1 MTDTDAAPPIDPF
14 APDALNAVEGL
25 DPVDPAYRHV
35 LRIAAALNAVPLA
48 IGASVADAVSYTHLD
63 VYKRQAAGAAVPNDK
78 QFAFHRRNIL

>member
-35 LRIAAALNAVPLA
+35 LRIAAALNAVP
-48 IGASVADAVSYTHLD
+48 
-63 VYKRQAAGAAVPNDK
+63 
-78 QFAFHRRNIL
+78 

>member
-48 IGASVADAVSYTHLD
+48 IGASVADALLKHGYSARV
-63 VYKRQAAGAAVPNDK
+63 ADK
-78 QFAFHRRNIL
+78 VLGLNFSRAFKANWID